1 MTILKYIRKHR
12 GPRQD
17 KTIMKKKNKPEGFR
31 LSDIK
36 SYYKA
41 TRAKIV

>member
-1 MTILKYIRKHR
+1 MSLKDIWKHR
-12 GPRQD
+12 GSREA
-17 KTIMKKKNKPEGFR
+17 KTIMKKKNKPEGLQ

-41 TRAKIV
+41 TGTEMV